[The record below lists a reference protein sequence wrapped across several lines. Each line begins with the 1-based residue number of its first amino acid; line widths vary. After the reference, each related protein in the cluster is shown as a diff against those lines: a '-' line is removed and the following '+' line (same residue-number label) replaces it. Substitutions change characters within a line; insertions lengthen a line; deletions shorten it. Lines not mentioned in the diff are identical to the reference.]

1 MSTATRTRPNK
12 TTASALKP
20 SRIPK
25 FKTLE
30 EESEF
35 WDTHSILDY
44 WDETE
49 EVQGPFIDA
58 RPPKKLVS
66 IRFDPSLISAT
77 KRVARTKGVGYQ
89 TLLRMWA
96 YEGLARELR
105 GPKVAKP
112 RPSAKARRKPAKK
125 SA

>member
-1 MSTATRTRPNK
+1 MPK
-12 TTASALKP
+12 
-20 SRIPK
+20 IPK

-35 WDTHSILDY
+35 WDTHSAADY
-44 WDETE
+44 WDDMEDVE
-49 EVQGPFIDA
+49 GHFVDA

-66 IRFDPSLISAT
+66 IRFDQSLITAA
-77 KRVARTKGVGYQ
+77 KRIARTKGVGYQ

-105 GPKVAKP
+105 KHEQ
-112 RPSAKARRKPAKK
+112 KPAKRQHRRT
-125 SA
+125 A

>member
-1 MSTATRTRPNK
+1 MPK
-12 TTASALKP
+12 
-20 SRIPK
+20 IPK
-25 FKTLE
+25 FRTLE

-35 WDTHSILDY
+35 WDTHSVLDY

-49 EVQGPFIDA
+49 PVEGPFIDA

-66 IRFDPSLISAT
+66 IRFDPSLIAAA
-77 KRVARTKGVGYQ
+77 KRIAKAKGVGYQ

-105 GPKVAKP
+105 RREPLA
-112 RPSAKARRKPAKK
+112 ARRKASAAK
-125 SA
+125 

>member
-1 MSTATRTRPNK
+1 MSK
-12 TTASALKP
+12 
-20 SRIPK
+20 IPK

-49 EVQGPFIDA
+49 PVEGHFVDA

-66 IRFDPSLISAT
+66 IRFDPSLIAAA
-77 KRVARTKGVGYQ
+77 KRIARTKGVGYQ
-89 TLLRMWA
+89 TLLRMGA
-96 YEGLARELR
+96 YEGLRRELR
-105 GPKVAKP
+105 PEV
-112 RPSAKARRKPAKK
+112 SAKERRRRPA
-125 SA
+125 

>member
-1 MSTATRTRPNK
+1 MPK
-12 TTASALKP
+12 
-20 SRIPK
+20 IPK
-25 FKTLE
+25 FKSLK

-35 WDTHSILDY
+35 WDTHSVVDY
-44 WDETE
+44 WDELE
-49 EVQGPFIDA
+49 DAEGPFIDA

-66 IRFDPSLISAT
+66 IRFDEALIAAA
-77 KRVARTKGVGYQ
+77 KRVARTKGLGYQ

-105 GPKVAKP
+105 
-112 RPSAKARRKPAKK
+112 ARERPAKRK